1 MSSMTGHIDF
11 GQSAPRHDAPPA
23 EVFGRASTPGDGYPL
38 AKPDGKPYVMARA
51 GEVFGPESILVDSR
65 PQQAGHTASLCSGEA
80 FQISVLL
87 LSTAYL
93 TMLLRSSHHMH
104 TVVRS
109 IFRSGGVD
117 RNIVD
122 ECGNASSARFMTSVG
137 LFGIALAALAAVRI
151 VDMLLPQQTIVALPA
166 GIDLA
171 PAVAIAAGGSS
182 RMAARPAQG
191 RRLGMRQRRYVDTR
205 TDIAALFRGRS
216 SCGLSAA
223 GTRAAEL
230 RHIVVDL
237 DYTVAFGHN
246 ITVIAIPQRDFYV
259 LYRQKNSYFVLVF
272 VPLQCHSV
280 AAEFR
285 LHSRGKALRPERGE
299 DPQPRPTSEVTS

>member
-1 MSSMTGHIDF
+1 MSSTTGHIDF
-11 GQSAPRHDAPPA
+11 GQSVPRHDAPPA

-38 AKPDGKPYVMARA
+38 AKSDGKPYVMARA

-171 PAVAIAAGGSS
+171 PAVAIAAAAAVAAWQHAQHKAAGWVCASDDMSILGQISRLYFAAGALAVFPLLAPALLSS
-182 RMAARPAQG
+182 GISSSIWIILSLSAITLLLLLYLKETFMFFIGKKIHILYWFLYLCSVIALPLSFVCIVAAR
-191 RRLGMRQRRYVDTR
+191 L
-205 TDIAALFRGRS
+205 
-216 SCGLSAA
+216 
-223 GTRAAEL
+223 
-230 RHIVVDL
+230 
-237 DYTVAFGHN
+237 
-246 ITVIAIPQRDFYV
+246 
-259 LYRQKNSYFVLVF
+259 
-272 VPLQCHSV
+272 
-280 AAEFR
+280 
-285 LHSRGKALRPERGE
+285 
-299 DPQPRPTSEVTS
+299 

>member
-1 MSSMTGHIDF
+1 MSSTTGHIDF
-11 GQSAPRHDAPPA
+11 GQSVPRHDAPPA

-38 AKPDGKPYVMARA
+38 AKSDGKPYVMARA

-171 PAVAIAAGGSS
+171 PAVAIAAAAAVAAWQHALHKAAGWVCASGDMSMLAPALLSS
-182 RMAARPAQG
+182 G
-191 RRLGMRQRRYVDTR
+191 
-205 TDIAALFRGRS
+205 IS
-216 SCGLSAA
+216 SSIWIILSLSAITLLLLLYLKETFMFFI
-223 GTRAAEL
+223 GKKIHILYWFLYLCTIEIMPLSFLWRAAIGL
-230 RHIVVDL
+230 R
-237 DYTVAFGHN
+237 
-246 ITVIAIPQRDFYV
+246 Q
-259 LYRQKNSYFVLVF
+259 
-272 VPLQCHSV
+272 
-280 AAEFR
+280 
-285 LHSRGKALRPERGE
+285 
-299 DPQPRPTSEVTS
+299 

>member
-1 MSSMTGHIDF
+1 MSSTSGHIDF

-38 AKPDGKPYVMARA
+38 AKSDGKPYVMARA

-151 VDMLLPQQTIVALPA
+151 VDLLLPQPLW
-166 GIDLA
+166 
-171 PAVAIAAGGSS
+171 
-182 RMAARPAQG
+182 RRPQ
-191 RRLGMRQRRYVDTR
+191 
-205 TDIAALFRGRS
+205 
-216 SCGLSAA
+216 
-223 GTRAAEL
+223 
-230 RHIVVDL
+230 
-237 DYTVAFGHN
+237 
-246 ITVIAIPQRDFYV
+246 
-259 LYRQKNSYFVLVF
+259 
-272 VPLQCHSV
+272 
-280 AAEFR
+280 
-285 LHSRGKALRPERGE
+285 
-299 DPQPRPTSEVTS
+299 